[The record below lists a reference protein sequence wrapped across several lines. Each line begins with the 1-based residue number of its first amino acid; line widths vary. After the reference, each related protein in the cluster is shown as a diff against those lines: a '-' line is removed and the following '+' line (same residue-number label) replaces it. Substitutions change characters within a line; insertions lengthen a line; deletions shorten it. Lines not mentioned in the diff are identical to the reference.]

1 MVKRYLS
8 QHLGPLVWRRIAQAK
23 YEFKVRKMTDFST
36 PEIRVHLRRLI
47 QNQSGFYVEVGAND
61 GRSSSNT
68 FWLERE
74 MNWNG
79 LLIEPVLHKYFEM
92 KQSRDPRKNI
102 VAYGACVSDDFKSDY
117 LKLYYSNLMTAPDYG
132 EGEIFAMKGES
143 FLSEGEEVLPIWA
156 PAVTLRK
163 ILNDNRVSHIDF
175 LSVDVEGGEF
185 GVLNGFPWETV
196 QVDLILIEST
206 QDSIACRLL
215 EDKGY
220 EHIVDLVN
228 NHFYRSSEIA
238 TTLSRGVKYA

>member
-1 MVKRYLS
+1 MKRYLR
-8 QHLGPLVWRRIAQAK
+8 QQLGPLVWRYLAQAK
-23 YEFKVRKMTDFST
+23 YEYKVRKITDFSA
-36 PEIRVHLRRLI
+36 PEIRGHLRRLI
-47 QNQSGFYVEVGAND
+47 SKQSGFYLEVGAND

-68 FWLERE
+68 LRLERE
-74 MNWNG
+74 FNWNG
-79 LLIEPVLHKYFEM
+79 MLIEPVLHKYFEM
-92 KQSRDPRKNI
+92 KRIRDPRQNI
-102 VAYGACVSDDFKSDY
+102 FIYGACVSEDFKSDN

-143 FLSEGEEVLPIWA
+143 FLSDLEEVLPFWV
-156 PAVTLRK
+156 PAITLSKVMHDHR
-163 ILNDNRVSHIDF
+163 ITHIDF
-175 LSVDVEGGEF
+175 MSIDVEGGEL

-228 NHFYRSSEIA
+228 NHFYRRSEIA